1 MKDSIENW
9 LLISQLASTLPLVGL
24 IWTIQLV
31 HYPLFEVVGEETQLE
46 YQKRHMSRITWVV
59 GPLMLVEILAA
70 TGLWMLAPADPWAL
84 SGAVLVA
91 IIWTSTALIQVPCHA
106 KLVEGFDA
114 RAHRRLVDTNW
125 IRTIAWTLRG
135 AIVLI
140 MATSLA

>member
-1 MKDSIENW
+1 
-9 LLISQLASTLPLVGL
+9 
-24 IWTIQLV
+24 
-31 HYPLFEVVGEETQLE
+31 
-46 YQKRHMSRITWVV
+46 
-59 GPLMLVEILAA
+59 
-70 TGLWMLAPADPWAL
+70 MLAPSDPWAL

-91 IIWTSTALIQVPCHA
+91 IIWASTALIQVPCHA

-140 MATSLA
+140 MATNHA